1 MKLTQVTLSQAQ
13 SWMNKKFRNKVTNQ
27 NGLQVADIQ
36 DEIVTYRSGLTE
48 ILPKLYISGKI

>member
-1 MKLTQVTLSQAQ
+1 MKLTQVTLSQAKY
-13 SWMNKKFRNKVTNQ
+13 WMNKRFRNKVTNQ